1 MKPRVST
8 RIWVFHSPDGLL
20 HFTCCLLAAVALADA
35 DAGAGV
41 DRLGVMLTGVGGT
54 VDILRDL
61 DFEWCLN
68 FDKVQYDTLDPQS
81 LFYTHHT
88 AEKFESIQKKWYAC
102 KYTFRSIQN
111 LWHEAYQLFFP
122 KHTKFCVLNACKYTL
137 L

>member
-1 MKPRVST
+1 M
-8 RIWVFHSPDGLL
+8 FHSPDGLL

-88 AEKFESIQKKWYAC
+88 AEKFESIFKKNGMLAN
-102 KYTFRSIQN
+102 THF
-111 LWHEAYQLFFP
+111 EAFKIYGT
-122 KHTKFCVLNACKYTL
+122 KHTNFFSPSIPNFAF
-137 L
+137 